1 MDQLGRVILVTKDQM
16 TEWKTQQETLQSE
29 MSEEAEKVNSQ
40 VRQKQIEFDE
50 RVSKMERKE
59 TTESNELHLK
69 IKELTQLNGEA

>member
-1 MDQLGRVILVTKDQM
+1 
-16 TEWKTQQETLQSE
+16 

-59 TTESNELHLK
+59 TTESNELHLR